1 MHLLARL
8 RVNPCPAVV
17 AAYPMACWVLCYM
30 LECPVSTDGLRSI
43 GLPKRFTRPV
53 EPIRCVVGHS

>member
-8 RVNPCPAVV
+8 RVNPRPAVV
-17 AAYPMACWVLCYM
+17 TAYPMACRVLCYM

-43 GLPKRFTRPV
+43 GLTKRFSRPV
-53 EPIRCVVGHS
+53 EPVCSVVGHS